1 MTAAK
6 PQIIAWVTR
15 VKKPAVDG
23 NQVISDFI
31 KYASEQNKIYNP
43 IVSLRETLEFNS
55 LT

>member
-23 NQVISDFI
+23 NQVISDFVN
-31 KYASEQNKIYNP
+31 YASEYNTIYNP
-43 IVSLRETLEFNS
+43 ALLGVGIRDMTV
-55 LT
+55 